1 MVNYENSCVYKIC
14 CLDTE
19 IKGCYVGSTTN
30 FRRRKNNH
38 KSICNNEKSKDY
50 NLYVYRFIRDTGGWE
65 NWDVVI
71 LEEVCCENKKELIQK
86 EREWIERLEASL
98 NMCIPNRSK
107 KERMKEYR
115 EKNKEH
121 IKEQKKKYYEKNK
134 DKIKE
139 LYEKNKEKINEKKK
153 EKITCE
159 CGSIIRKSDL
169 ARHKKSGK
177 HLEYLKKN

>member
-1 MVNYENSCVYKIC
+1 MIKNKRMVNYENSCVYKIC
-14 CLDTE
+14 CLNTE

-65 NWDVVI
+65 NWDVV
-71 LEEVCCENKKELIQK
+71 LVEEVNCKDIKELHKK
-86 EREWIERLEASL
+86 EREWVEKLKATL
-98 NMCIPNRSK
+98 NTQIPNRSP
-107 KERMKEYR
+107 KEYDK
-115 EKNKEH
+115 EYVKKNKEK
-121 IKEQKKKYYEKNK
+121 INEKRR
-134 DKIKE
+134 E
-139 LYEKNKEKINEKKK
+139 RYEKNKEKINEKKK